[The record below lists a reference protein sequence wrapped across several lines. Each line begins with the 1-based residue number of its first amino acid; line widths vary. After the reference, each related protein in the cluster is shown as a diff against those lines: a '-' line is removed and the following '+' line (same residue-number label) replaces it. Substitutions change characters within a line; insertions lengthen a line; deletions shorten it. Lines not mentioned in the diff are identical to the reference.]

1 MFERMFFFAEYYHG
15 FLSDNFDVK
24 QHACQLLQG
33 AIVSEQLAKL
43 SEGITVDPNTFARS
57 ILIFQLYCRTIVA

>member
-1 MFERMFFFAEYYHG
+1 MYFLIEYYHG
-15 FLSDNFDVK
+15 FLSEDFDVK

-43 SEGITVDPNTFARS
+43 SEGKISGFFVYST
-57 ILIFQLYCRTIVA
+57 